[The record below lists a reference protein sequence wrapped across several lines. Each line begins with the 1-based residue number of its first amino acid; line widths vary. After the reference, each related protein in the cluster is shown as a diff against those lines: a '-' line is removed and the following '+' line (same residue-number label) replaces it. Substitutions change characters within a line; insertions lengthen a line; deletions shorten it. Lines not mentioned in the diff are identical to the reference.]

1 MPPPLKLYY
10 LSAEVAPFS
19 ETYELATFSRKI
31 TSKLHDKED
40 VDIRVSQPK
49 YGYVSERKYILR
61 EVIRLK
67 DIPVMF
73 NEGKH
78 IINMK
83 SCFIPETRVQV
94 YFMEN
99 NPLYK
104 SLPDLIYKAR
114 NGRIFSDIDERFAF
128 FAVSVIDTLTSLFW
142 APDVFICNDWQ
153 TSFLPILLR
162 EQYKQE
168 EFYSNMKS
176 VYIIHSV
183 NDYRKY
189 SKKTYD
195 MLGLTPGESG
205 ELIDNHIC
213 AIKNAD
219 LTIAMNYESSKLMDK
234 MMKQKKLFDAFE
246 SNNSMIIDVPKKS
259 NREVWKETAN
269 IIESACKKLK

>member
-1 MPPPLKLYY
+1 MAPLKLYY

-73 NEGKH
+73 NEEKH

-128 FAVSVIDTLTSLFW
+128 FALSAIDTLTSLFW

-168 EFYSNMKS
+168 EFYLNMKS

-205 ELIDNHIC
+205 KLIDNHIC
-213 AIKNAD
+213 AIENAD

-246 SNNSMIIDVPKKS
+246 SNNSMVIDIPKKS

-269 IIESACKKLK
+269 TIESACKKLK

>member
-1 MPPPLKLYY
+1 MAPLKLYY

-31 TSKLHDKED
+31 TSKLHNKED

-73 NEGKH
+73 NEEKH

-128 FAVSVIDTLTSLFW
+128 FALSAIDTLTSLFW

-176 VYIIHSV
+176 VYIIHSI
-183 NDYRKY
+183 NNYRKY

-205 ELIDNHIC
+205 KLIDNHIC
-213 AIKNAD
+213 AIENAD

-246 SNNSMIIDVPKKS
+246 SNNSMVIDIPKKS

-269 IIESACKKLK
+269 TIESACKKLK

>member
-1 MPPPLKLYY
+1 MAPLKLYY

-73 NEGKH
+73 NEEKH

-128 FAVSVIDTLTSLFW
+128 FALAAIDTLTSLFW

-205 ELIDNHIC
+205 KLIDNHIC
-213 AIKNAD
+213 AIENAD

-246 SNNSMIIDVPKKS
+246 SNNSMVIDIPKKS

-269 IIESACKKLK
+269 TIESACKKLK

>member
-1 MPPPLKLYY
+1 MAPLKLYY

-19 ETYELATFSRKI
+19 ETYELASFSRKI
-31 TSKLHDKED
+31 TSKLHDKTD

-67 DIPVMF
+67 DIPVVF
-73 NEGKH
+73 NEKQH

-94 YFMEN
+94 YFIEN

-114 NGRIFSDIDERFAF
+114 NGRVFSDIDERFAF
-128 FAVSVIDTLTSLFW
+128 FSMAAIDTLTSLFW

-153 TSFLPILLR
+153 TSFIPTLLR
-162 EQYKQE
+162 EQFKQE

-205 ELIDNHIC
+205 KLIDNHIC
-213 AIKNAD
+213 AIENAD

-246 SNNSMIIDVPKKS
+246 SNNSMVIDIPKKS

-269 IIESACKKLK
+269 TIESACKKLK

>member
-1 MPPPLKLYY
+1 MAPLKIYY

-73 NEGKH
+73 NEEKH

-128 FAVSVIDTLTSLFW
+128 FALSAIDTLTSLFW

-176 VYIIHSV
+176 VYIIHSI
-183 NDYRKY
+183 NDYRRY

-195 MLGLTPGESG
+195 MLGLTLGESG
-205 ELIDNHIC
+205 KLIDNHIC
-213 AIKNAD
+213 AIENAD

-234 MMKQKKLFDAFE
+234 MMKQKKLFDTFE
-246 SNNSMIIDVPKKS
+246 SNNSMIIDIPKKS

-269 IIESACKKLK
+269 TIESACKKLK

>member
-1 MPPPLKLYY
+1 MAPLKLYY

-19 ETYELATFSRKI
+19 ETYELASFSRKI

-67 DIPVMF
+67 DIPVIF
-73 NEGKH
+73 NEEKH
-78 IINMK
+78 VINMK

-94 YFMEN
+94 YFVEN

-104 SLPDLIYKAR
+104 ILPDLIYKAR
-114 NGRIFSDIDERFAF
+114 NGRIFSDIDEKFAL
-128 FAVSVIDTLTSLFW
+128 FALSAIDTLTSLFW
-142 APDVFICNDWQ
+142 APDIFICNDWQ
-153 TSFLPILLR
+153 TSFVPILLR
-162 EQYKQE
+162 ERFKQE

-176 VYIIHSV
+176 VYIIHSI

-189 SKKTYD
+189 SKHTYD

-205 ELIDNHIC
+205 KLVDNHIC
-213 AIKNAD
+213 AIENAD
-219 LTIAMNYESSKLMDK
+219 LTIAMNYESSNLMENMK
-234 MMKQKKLFDAFE
+234 KQKKLFAAFE
-246 SNNSMIIDVPKKS
+246 SNNSMIIDIPKKS

-269 IIESACKKLK
+269 TIESVCKKLK

>member
-1 MPPPLKLYY
+1 MPPLKLYY

-19 ETYELATFSRKI
+19 ETYELAVFSRKI

-67 DIPVMF
+67 DIPVIF
-73 NEGKH
+73 NEEKH
-78 IINMK
+78 VINMK

-114 NGRIFSDIDERFAF
+114 NGRIFSDIDEKFAF
-128 FAVSVIDTLTSLFW
+128 FALSAIDTLTSLFW

-153 TSFLPILLR
+153 TSFVPILLR
-162 EQYKQE
+162 ERFKQE

-189 SKKTYD
+189 SKHTYD
-195 MLGLTPGESG
+195 MLGLIPGESG
-205 ELIDNHIC
+205 KLVDNHIC
-213 AIKNAD
+213 AIENAD
-219 LTIAMNYESSKLMDK
+219 LTIAMNYESSNLMEN
-234 MMKQKKLFDAFE
+234 MKKQNKLFAAFE
-246 SNNSMIIDVPKKS
+246 SNNSMVIDIPKKS

-269 IIESACKKLK
+269 TIESVCKKLK

>member
-1 MPPPLKLYY
+1 MAPLKLYY

-19 ETYELATFSRKI
+19 ETYELASFSRKI

-67 DIPVMF
+67 DIPVIF
-73 NEGKH
+73 NEEKH
-78 IINMK
+78 VINMK

-94 YFMEN
+94 YFVEN

-104 SLPDLIYKAR
+104 ILPDLIYKAR
-114 NGRIFSDIDERFAF
+114 NGRIFSDIDEKFAF
-128 FAVSVIDTLTSLFW
+128 FALSAIDTLTSLFW
-142 APDVFICNDWQ
+142 APDIFICNDWQ
-153 TSFLPILLR
+153 TSFVPILLR
-162 EQYKQE
+162 ERFKQE

-176 VYIIHSV
+176 VYIIHSI

-189 SKKTYD
+189 SKHSYD

-205 ELIDNHIC
+205 KLVDNHIC
-213 AIKNAD
+213 AIENAD
-219 LTIAMNYESSKLMDK
+219 LTIAMNYESSNLMENMK
-234 MMKQKKLFDAFE
+234 KQKKLFAAFE
-246 SNNSMIIDVPKKS
+246 SNNSMIIDIPKKS

-269 IIESACKKLK
+269 TIESVCKKLK

>member
-1 MPPPLKLYY
+1 MAPLKLYY

-19 ETYELATFSRKI
+19 ETYELASFSRKI

-40 VDIRVSQPK
+40 LDIRVSQPK

-67 DIPVMF
+67 DIPVIF
-73 NEGKH
+73 NEEKH
-78 IINMK
+78 VINMK

-94 YFMEN
+94 YFVEN

-104 SLPDLIYKAR
+104 ILPDLIYKAR
-114 NGRIFSDIDERFAF
+114 NGRIFSDIDEKFAF
-128 FAVSVIDTLTSLFW
+128 FALSAIDTLTSLFW
-142 APDVFICNDWQ
+142 APDIFICNDWQ
-153 TSFLPILLR
+153 TSFVPILLR
-162 EQYKQE
+162 ERFKQE

-176 VYIIHSV
+176 VYIIHSI

-189 SKKTYD
+189 SKHTYD

-205 ELIDNHIC
+205 KLVDNHIC
-213 AIKNAD
+213 AIENAD
-219 LTIAMNYESSKLMDK
+219 LTIAMNYESSNLMENMK
-234 MMKQKKLFDAFE
+234 KQKKLFAAFE
-246 SNNSMIIDVPKKS
+246 SNNSIIIDIPKKS

-269 IIESACKKLK
+269 TIESVCKKLK

>member
-1 MPPPLKLYY
+1 MAPLKLYY

-73 NEGKH
+73 NEEKH

-99 NPLYK
+99 NLLYK

-128 FAVSVIDTLTSLFW
+128 FALSAIDTLTSLFW

-153 TSFLPILLR
+153 TSCLPILLR

-205 ELIDNHIC
+205 KLIDNHIC
-213 AIKNAD
+213 AIENAD

-246 SNNSMIIDVPKKS
+246 SNNSMVIDIPKKS

-269 IIESACKKLK
+269 TIESACKKLK

>member
-1 MPPPLKLYY
+1 MAPLKLYY

-73 NEGKH
+73 NEEKH

-104 SLPDLIYKAR
+104 PLPDLIYKAR

-128 FAVSVIDTLTSLFW
+128 FALSAIDTLTSLFW

-205 ELIDNHIC
+205 KLIDNHIC
-213 AIKNAD
+213 AIENAD
-219 LTIAMNYESSKLMDK
+219 LTIAMNYESTQLMDK

-246 SNNSMIIDVPKKS
+246 SNNSMIIDIPKKS

-269 IIESACKKLK
+269 TIESACKKLK

>member
-1 MPPPLKLYY
+1 MAPLKLYY

-19 ETYELATFSRKI
+19 ETYELASFSRKI

-40 VDIRVSQPK
+40 LDIRVSQPK

-67 DIPVMF
+67 DIPVIF

-78 IINMK
+78 VINMK

-94 YFMEN
+94 YFVEN

-104 SLPDLIYKAR
+104 ILPDLIYKAR
-114 NGRIFSDIDERFAF
+114 NGRIFSDIDEKFAF
-128 FAVSVIDTLTSLFW
+128 FALSAIDTLTSLFW
-142 APDVFICNDWQ
+142 APDIFICNDWQ
-153 TSFLPILLR
+153 TSFVPILLR
-162 EQYKQE
+162 ERFKQE

-176 VYIIHSV
+176 VYIIHSI

-189 SKKTYD
+189 SKHTYD

-205 ELIDNHIC
+205 KLVDNHIC
-213 AIKNAD
+213 AIENAD
-219 LTIAMNYESSKLMDK
+219 LTIAMNYESSNLMENMK
-234 MMKQKKLFDAFE
+234 KQKKLFAAFE
-246 SNNSMIIDVPKKS
+246 SNNSMIIDIPKKS

-269 IIESACKKLK
+269 TIESVCKKLK

>member
-1 MPPPLKLYY
+1 MPPLKLYY

-19 ETYELATFSRKI
+19 ETYELASFSRKI
-31 TSKLHDKED
+31 TSKLHENTD

-67 DIPVMF
+67 DIPVVF
-73 NEGKH
+73 NEEQH

-114 NGRIFSDIDERFAF
+114 NGRVFSDIDERFAF
-128 FAVSVIDTLTSLFW
+128 FSMAAIDTLTSLFW

-153 TSFLPILLR
+153 TSFVPTLLR
-162 EQYKQE
+162 EQFKQE

-176 VYIIHSV
+176 VYLIHSV
-183 NDYRKY
+183 NNYRKY
-189 SKKTYD
+189 SQSTYD
-195 MLGLTPGESG
+195 MLGITPNESG
-205 ELIDNHIC
+205 KLVDNHIM
-213 AIKNAD
+213 AIENSD
-219 LTIAMNYESSKLMDK
+219 LTIAINYESSQLLDK
-234 MMKQKKLFDAFE
+234 MKKQKKLFETFE
-246 SNNSMIIDVPKKS
+246 SNNSMVIDIPKKT
-259 NREVWKETAN
+259 NLAVWKEASNT
-269 IIESACKKLK
+269 IESACRKL

>member
-1 MPPPLKLYY
+1 MAPLKLYY

-19 ETYELATFSRKI
+19 ETYELASFSRKI

-67 DIPVMF
+67 DIPVIF
-73 NEGKH
+73 NEEKH
-78 IINMK
+78 VINMK

-94 YFMEN
+94 YFVEN

-104 SLPDLIYKAR
+104 ILPDLIYKAR
-114 NGRIFSDIDERFAF
+114 NGRIFSDIDEKFAF
-128 FAVSVIDTLTSLFW
+128 FALSAIDTLTSLFW
-142 APDVFICNDWQ
+142 APDIFICNDWQ
-153 TSFLPILLR
+153 TSFVPILLR
-162 EQYKQE
+162 ERFKQE

-176 VYIIHSV
+176 VYIIHSI

-189 SKKTYD
+189 SKHTYD

-205 ELIDNHIC
+205 KLVDNHIC
-213 AIKNAD
+213 AIENAD
-219 LTIAMNYESSKLMDK
+219 LTIAMNYESSNLMENMK
-234 MMKQKKLFDAFE
+234 KQKKLFAAFE
-246 SNNSMIIDVPKKS
+246 SNNSMIIDIPKKS

-269 IIESACKKLK
+269 TIESVCKKLK

>member
-1 MPPPLKLYY
+1 MAPLKLYY

-19 ETYELATFSRKI
+19 ETYELASFSRKI

-40 VDIRVSQPK
+40 LDIRVSQPK

-67 DIPVMF
+67 DIPVIF
-73 NEGKH
+73 NEEKH
-78 IINMK
+78 VINMK

-94 YFMEN
+94 YFVEN

-104 SLPDLIYKAR
+104 ILPDLIYKAR
-114 NGRIFSDIDERFAF
+114 NGRIFSDIDEKFAF
-128 FAVSVIDTLTSLFW
+128 FALSAIDTLTSLFW
-142 APDVFICNDWQ
+142 APDIFICNDWQ
-153 TSFLPILLR
+153 TSFVPILLR
-162 EQYKQE
+162 KRFKQE

-176 VYIIHSV
+176 VYIIHSI

-189 SKKTYD
+189 SKHTYD

-205 ELIDNHIC
+205 ELVDNHIC
-213 AIKNAD
+213 AIENAD
-219 LTIAMNYESSKLMDK
+219 LTIAMNYESSNLMENMK
-234 MMKQKKLFDAFE
+234 KQKKLFAAFE
-246 SNNSMIIDVPKKS
+246 SNNSMIIDIPKKS

-269 IIESACKKLK
+269 TIESVCKKLK

>member
-1 MPPPLKLYY
+1 MAPLKLYY

-73 NEGKH
+73 NEEKH

-128 FAVSVIDTLTSLFW
+128 FALSAIDTLTSLFW

-162 EQYKQE
+162 EQFKQE

-176 VYIIHSV
+176 VYIIHSI

-205 ELIDNHIC
+205 KLIDNHIC
-213 AIKNAD
+213 AIENAD

-234 MMKQKKLFDAFE
+234 MMKQKKLFNAFE
-246 SNNSMIIDVPKKS
+246 SNNSMVIDIPKKS

-269 IIESACKKLK
+269 TIESACKKLK